1 MRQAGLLLR
10 GAAVGDTTPAGGIV
24 HRQGQA
30 ILVRDGLIAWHGPE
44 REMASGIEPDQEIDL
59 GGRLVTPGL
68 VDCHTHLV
76 YAGTRVGDFVRR
88 LTGTRYE
95 EISSTGGGIASTVAA
110 TRAADEQDLFERAR
124 ARLAR
129 MAANGATTVEI
140 KSGYGLD
147 AASEEKMLR
156 VARRLG
162 STGIAEVRT
171 TFLGAHAIPPG
182 YQGSSR
188 EYLREMAE
196 EVLPRLAARGLV
208 DAVDAFCE
216 AIAFGPEELE
226 GYFLA
231 AKRLGLPVKAH
242 LDQLTETGGGGLL
255 SRLGAASADHLEY
268 SGTRTIAELAAS
280 GTVAVLLPGAY
291 YFLRESRA
299 PDVPAL
305 RAAGVPMAVAT
316 DHNPGTSPLESL
328 PLAMNMA
335 CLLFGLTP
343 AEALRGVTANAARA
357 LGLEDRGTITSGMRA
372 DLAVWNVDS
381 PAELSYNI
389 GYSPLYS
396 TFVKGAM
403 RREDPLHADA
413 NERA

>member
-1 MRQAGLLLR
+1 MTGPSLLLR
-10 GAAVGDTTPAGGIV
+10 GAAIGDTTADSSFV
-24 HRQGQA
+24 HLQGQA
-30 ILVRDGLIAWHGPE
+30 IHIRDGLIAWYGPE
-44 REMASGIEPDQEIDL
+44 AKLPSGLRPDQEIDL
-59 GGRLVTPGL
+59 GARLVTPGL

-76 YAGTRVGDFVRR
+76 HAGKRVGDFVHR
-88 LTGTRYE
+88 LSGTRYE
-95 EISSTGGGIASTVAA
+95 EISSGGGGIASTVSA
-110 TRAADEQDLFERAR
+110 TRAASEEALFEGAK
-124 ARLAR
+124 ARLER
-129 MAANGATTVEI
+129 MSANGATTVEI

-147 AASEEKMLR
+147 ARTEEKILR

-162 STGIAEVRT
+162 EIGIAEVRT

-182 YQGSSR
+182 YQRSKE

-196 EVLPRLAARGLV
+196 EVLPRLVSEGLV

-216 AIAFGPEELE
+216 EIAFGAEELE
-226 GYFLA
+226 SYYLA

-242 LDQLTETGGGGLL
+242 LDQLTETGGGALL
-255 SRLGAASADHLEY
+255 ARMGAASADHLEY
-268 SGTRTIAELAAS
+268 SGTKTIAQLASA

-299 PDVPAL
+299 PDVSTL
-305 RAAGVPMAVAT
+305 RAARVPIAVAT

-343 AEALRGVTANAARA
+343 AEALRGTTANAARA
-357 LGLEDRGTITSGMRA
+357 LGISDRGAIAKGMRA
-372 DLAVWNVDS
+372 DLAVWDADT

-389 GYSPLYS
+389 GFSPLHS
-396 TFVKGAM
+396 TFVKGAIC
-403 RREDPLHADA
+403 REDSRRTDA
-413 NERA
+413 NERT